1 MIYCAERLVI
11 PQSQHC
17 EYLKKLHV
25 DHLGMDK
32 CMERAKQSVFWPGI
46 NGDIKQ
52 LVSECYLCLRHSNRQ
67 QQMPLL
73 PQSIPMLPWNKVRM
87 DILEFQS
94 HSYII
99 VVNFHSHF
107 LELRMIKSKTSRDVI
122 GALKSI
128 FSVHGV
134 PVDVVADNMPFG
146 SFR

>member
-1 MIYCAERLVI
+1 
-11 PQSQHC
+11 
-17 EYLKKLHV
+17 
-25 DHLGMDK
+25 
-32 CMERAKQSVFWPGI
+32 MERAKQPVFWPGI

-52 LVSECYLCLRHSNRQ
+52 LVSECSLCLRHSNRQ

-99 VVNFHSHF
+99 VVNFYSHF
-107 LELRMIKSKTSRDVI
+107 LELRMIKGKTSRDVI
-122 GALKSI
+122 SALKSI
-128 FSVHGV
+128 FSIHGV

-146 SFR
+146 SEAMKQFSIK